1 MRRYIWTTTKPK
13 KHANEGQYKINVSQD
28 VKWKRQR
35 VFFGDR
41 SSISAWS
48 YIDG

>member
-13 KHANEGQYKINVSQD
+13 KHAKEGQYKINVSQD

>member
-1 MRRYIWTTTKPK
+1 MDNDKAQKTCKGV
-13 KHANEGQYKINVSQD
+13 GQYKINVSQD